1 MIIQFNLFE
10 IIEKVGVST
19 RTNRPYKFLLFKGMQ
34 EIQGKLRDHCYQT
47 FELTFSDDESALIR
61 EEKVRKDAQG
71 ESTSFFI
78 QITKFT
84 SHYQD
89 SVGAKAR
96 IYTSAEGEVRSA
108 LGIDESA
115 YLL

>member
-1 MIIQFNLFE
+1 
-10 IIEKVGVST
+10 
-19 RTNRPYKFLLFKGMQ
+19 MQ
-34 EIQGKLRDHCYQT
+34 EIQGKLKDHCYQT

-61 EEKVRKDAQG
+61 EEKLRRDSQG

-96 IYTSAEGEVRSA
+96 IYTASEGEARSA
-108 LGIDESA
+108 LGIDPSA